1 MFVKNLVID
10 ENQLKTYLSFF
21 AFRSA
26 YIHLVCCLG
35 ENLIPVY
42 LPELLPF
49 ELHPPVLLF
58 VCVDDYDLA
67 SNDVIYDHR

>member
-10 ENQLKTYLSFF
+10 ENQLIFF
-21 AFRSA
+21 CFSIGI
-26 YIHLVCCLG
+26 YPSCCLG

>member
-10 ENQLKTYLSFF
+10 ENQLKTY
-21 AFRSA
+21 
-26 YIHLVCCLG
+26 
-35 ENLIPVY
+35 Y